1 MPYRY
6 ADEFP
11 EASRCRI
18 RCEEILAGRD
28 FEKERQEAPYYS
40 DVEDLLRTYI
50 LRVFLVFVR
59 EASALVRRGVWS
71 ITELESESLEFL
83 RRFTISAR
91 SERGYHRDG
100 TRIGAMVSNW
110 GGTLLER
117 VEQAFRK
124 SPLWQE
130 FEEILLTTAS
140 ATAVECEPPEKA
152 SSEPRAET
160 TWHDIEITFLSDER
174 VEVKVGQQPV
184 QTRNYAEMGFAD
196 GRTGNPNQAWG
207 LLRAIA
213 QANGLIPN
221 TARESK
227 DFIGMAKRL
236 ERMRRTLKS
245 HFQIASDPLPS
256 EPGRGYCCEFKIG
269 CAPAFGT

>member
-28 FEKERQEAPYYS
+28 FEREKQEAPYYS
-40 DVEDLLRTYI
+40 DVEDILRTYI

-59 EASALVRRGVWS
+59 EASALVRRGLWS

-91 SERGYHRDG
+91 SERGHHRDG
-100 TRIGAMVSNW
+100 TRISEMVSNW

-117 VEQAFRK
+117 VERAFRE

-130 FEEILLTTAS
+130 YEEVLLMTAG
-140 ATAVECEPPEKA
+140 ATAVPCDPPEKA
-152 SSEPRAET
+152 TSETLTET
-160 TWHDIEITFLSDER
+160 TWHDIEITFLSDLR
-174 VEVKVGQQPV
+174 VQVKVGQQPV
-184 QTRNYAEMGFAD
+184 QTRNYAEMGFED
-196 GRTGNPNQAWG
+196 RRSGKPNQAWG

-213 QANGLIPN
+213 QANGFIPN
-221 TARESK
+221 SVRDSK
-227 DFIGMAKRL
+227 DFIGMEKRL

-245 HFQIASDPLPS
+245 HFQIGSDPLLK
-256 EPGRGYCCEFKIG
+256 EPGKGYCCQFKIG